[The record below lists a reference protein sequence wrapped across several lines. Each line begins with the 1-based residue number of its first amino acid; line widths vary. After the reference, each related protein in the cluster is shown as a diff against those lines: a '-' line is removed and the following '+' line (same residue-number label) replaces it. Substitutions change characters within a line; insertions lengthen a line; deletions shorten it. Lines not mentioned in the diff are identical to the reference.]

1 MADIRIK
8 DLEKKTSVS
17 SGDIMVTDGSDGTR
31 GITVN
36 NFAKSVDL
44 SGNTAVTALQSSVS
58 GIKTDVATAQ
68 TDITSLKSDMTT
80 AESNI
85 ITAQSNITALQTK
98 ESTAESNIKTLQTR
112 MTTAES
118 NIKTLQTDVEGLKNI
133 TSLLEIHRIVQAGL
147 ASQVF
152 TEGDEINID
161 WTDKSTGT
169 TYSVP
174 HHVLGFRDVTLSNG
188 NTVPGMYIQWHYT
201 SPFGVQFDQ
210 NEAFYYCSSA
220 LAAGTYNVTIGN
232 TWGTITS
239 GKSYQFTTTKAL
251 PAGGQLV
258 FGNAGSD
265 TSNMPDTQPSTWRV
279 RTYEKSADTTPVEV
293 LTLSEGTSGTN
304 LGTLATG
311 TKFSTSGMNNMQRA
325 GYGYNR
331 WSQSALRQYLNSSA
345 EKGSWWTAQNV
356 FDRPP
361 AELSTKA
368 GFSSGYSDEFLSII
382 RPVRVRTLLN
392 SLSDSDIGTYE
403 DTYDRF
409 FLLSKEEMYLTP
421 QMSGVEGEAL
431 EYWKRASGRTT
442 PVPDYTTGAAPIT
455 YAINGKTN
463 PQSVRLRSANRR
475 AACDTWAAYAS
486 GGVSGG
492 TASYSLRFAPA
503 CVIC

>member
-1 MADIRIK
+1 MATQIDLFK
-8 DLEKKTSVS
+8 DSTGQSIVSALHKQNALLEVMAYDKIAELTTNLTEIHKIVQDGLASEIFQV
-17 SGDIMVTDGSDGTR
+17 GDQLNIEW
-31 GITVN
+31 
-36 NFAKSVDL
+36 
-44 SGNTAVTALQSSVS
+44 
-58 GIKTDVATAQ
+58 TDVA
-68 TDITSLKSDMTT
+68 SS
-80 AESNI
+80 
-85 ITAQSNITALQTK
+85 TK
-98 ESTAESNIKTLQTR
+98 YT
-112 MTTAES
+112 
-118 NIKTLQTDVEGLKNI
+118 
-133 TSLLEIHRIVQAGL
+133 
-147 ASQVF
+147 
-152 TEGDEINID
+152 
-161 WTDKSTGT
+161 
-169 TYSVP
+169 VP
-174 HHVLGFRDVTLSNG
+174 HDIVGFPDVTLVDG
-188 NTVPGMYIQWHYT
+188 EVVPGMEIQWHYT

-239 GKSYQFTTTKAL
+239 GKSYQFMTTKAL

-258 FGNAGSD
+258 FGNASSD

-279 RTYEKSADTTPVEV
+279 RTYEKNTDTTPVEI

-345 EKGSWWTAQNV
+345 GKGSWWTAQNV

-382 RPVRVRTLLN
+382 QPVRVRTLLN

-403 DTYDRF
+403 DTYDKF

-455 YAINGKTN
+455 YAIDGKTN
-463 PQSVRLRSANRR
+463 PQYVRLRSAFRSVV
-475 AACDTWAAYAS
+475 CSTWYVHAS
-486 GGVSGG
+486 GYVHGNY
-492 TASYSLRFAPA
+492 ASYSGRFAPA